1 MIDTVRKNRRSSAI
15 ARDEYPRDR
24 TTALAKG
31 VGKRTEQ
38 ALLDTLRRTELQIQA
53 IGQISLAEE
62 ILSGDVEGLAR
73 RITELAAGV
82 VGCERVNVWLFDA
95 NETVLRCIDL
105 YEATSARHSAGMLL
119 REDEYR
125 NEFYALKHLK
135 CVNADD
141 PLTDPRTAGYVETY
155 LKPLRITS
163 MLDAVIK
170 LSGMSLGILC
180 FEHVDKPHHWE
191 QDEIS
196 FASQLADKLALALMS
211 RKRIRA
217 EVELRASEA
226 RFRALVEQAPE
237 AILVYDVDRGHVIDA
252 NRQAEALFACC
263 RDELLKSG
271 PQRFYVS
278 EQPDGRV
285 VSESFAD
292 HNRRALAG
300 ESVVFEHPQRKRRR
314 PGL

>member
-1 MIDTVRKNRRSSAI
+1 
-15 ARDEYPRDR
+15 
-24 TTALAKG
+24 
-31 VGKRTEQ
+31 
-38 ALLDTLRRTELQIQA
+38 
-53 IGQISLAEE
+53 
-62 ILSGDVEGLAR
+62 
-73 RITELAAGV
+73 
-82 VGCERVNVWLFDA
+82 
-95 NETVLRCIDL
+95 
-105 YEATSARHSAGMLL
+105 
-119 REDEYR
+119 
-125 NEFYALKHLK
+125 
-135 CVNADD
+135 
-141 PLTDPRTAGYVETY
+141 
-155 LKPLRITS
+155 

-211 RKRIRA
+211 RMRIRA

-292 HNRRALAG
+292 HNRRQWFSSDRSTTQTKKTW
-300 ESVVFEHPQRKRRR
+300 SVRS
-314 PGL
+314 G